1 MRDIV
6 GKFSSSSCL
15 VLAKTVSETKIKANH
30 AWKFWCFDADRI
42 ITDPQQ
48 ISFPGEGDGGDL
60 NEGVQ
65 MADFGLT

>member
-6 GKFSSSSCL
+6 GQFSSSLCP

-30 AWKFWCFDADRI
+30 SWKFWCFDADHNRPK
-42 ITDPQQ
+42 TNKL
-48 ISFPGEGDGGDL
+48 PGGERWGD
-60 NEGVQ
+60 EGVQ